1 MNRRRLEWREISRQK
16 DIYNRN
22 IVLAC
27 VRFKYNLDLETN
39 RHKKSGEI
47 MMFDNTQ
54 KEDLK
59 REVADCLRREK
70 EVRKIILFGSFISR
84 SDPHDM
90 DVAVFQDSRQDYLS
104 LALKYRRLIRPVAE
118 RIPVDVV
125 PIKSDADGGMFL
137 DEIEKGEVIYER

>member
-1 MNRRRLEWREISRQK
+1 
-16 DIYNRN
+16 
-22 IVLAC
+22 
-27 VRFKYNLDLETN
+27 
-39 RHKKSGEI
+39 
-47 MMFDNTQ
+47 MFDNTQ